1 MGETNIGFR
10 RLSRQDFCTL
20 IERMYSSSEMKAGDK
35 KTRRVL
41 YVDDMRELREVA
53 SLALTRCGHKV
64 DSAPDGQEAL
74 DMVMAAPDAYDIV
87 ISDHHMGVMNGLELV
102 MRLRE
107 IKFPGMI
114 AIVSSELNED
124 VEEEYRHHG
133 IERILYKPVALSDLR
148 SLVLEAEVRQA

>member
-1 MGETNIGFR
+1 MNAV
-10 RLSRQDFCTL
+10 DN
-20 IERMYSSSEMKAGDK
+20 

-64 DSAPDGQEAL
+64 DSAPDGKDAL
-74 DMVMAAPDAYDIV
+74 DMVMANMDAYDIV
-87 ISDHHMGVMNGLELV
+87 ISDHHMGGMNGLELV

-107 IKFPGMI
+107 IRYPGMI

-148 SLVLEAEVRQA
+148 SLVLEAEVRHSQ

>member
-1 MGETNIGFR
+1 
-10 RLSRQDFCTL
+10 
-20 IERMYSSSEMKAGDK
+20 MYSLPDMSAVDN

-64 DSAPDGQEAL
+64 DSAPDGKDAL
-74 DMVMAAPDAYDIV
+74 DMVMANMDAYDIV
-87 ISDHHMGVMNGLELV
+87 ISDHHMGLMNGLELV

-107 IKFPGMI
+107 IRYPGMI

-124 VEEEYRHHG
+124 VEEEYRQHG

-148 SLVLEAEVRQA
+148 SLVLEAEIRHP